1 MFTKVS
7 DLLRDTS
14 LLSSQKSVQT
24 NLLINEAWE
33 GLYIKPKEIKE
44 HSKIKML
51 KNDVLYISATDGTW
65 AQELQLQKMNLIKKI
80 NQHMKKINPNASIK
94 DIVIQVGS

>member
-14 LLSSQKSVQT
+14 LLSSQKAVQT

-33 GLYIKPKEIKE
+33 KLYIKPKEIKE

-51 KNDVLYISATDGTW
+51 KNDVLYISASDGTW
-65 AQELQLQKMNLIKKI
+65 AQELQLQKMGILKKI
-80 NQHMKKINPNASIK
+80 NQYIGKVNPNASIK
-94 DIVIQVGS
+94 DLVIQVGS